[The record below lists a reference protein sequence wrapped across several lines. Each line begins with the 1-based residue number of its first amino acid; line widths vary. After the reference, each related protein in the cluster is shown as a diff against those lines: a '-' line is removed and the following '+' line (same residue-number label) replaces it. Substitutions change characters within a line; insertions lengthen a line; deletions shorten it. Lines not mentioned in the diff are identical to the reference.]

1 MHHMAATWLAGQ
13 VMAMGLVTVC
23 LLSLHTIDPN
33 VYFSVT
39 FAPLNG
45 VKVTAY
51 SCVRRNRLNLRIRG
65 FTVTRT
71 PAGLVRVTLY
81 LALTLLPTLRTV
93 RRCVTSLLV
102 ELSTTEKAG

>member
-1 MHHMAATWLAGQ
+1 MAATWLTGQ
-13 VMAMGLVTVC
+13 VMAMGLVTLC

-39 FAPLNG
+39 FASLNG
-45 VKVTAY
+45 VKVTVY
-51 SCVRRNRLNLRIRG
+51 SCVRRHRLHCDTDAAR
-65 FTVTRT
+65 
-71 PAGLVRVTLY
+71 AGEGDPLY

-93 RRCVTSLLV
+93 WRCVTSPSV